1 MNHEQPQHVMSRYWH
16 VTEGVIEKCQ
26 QDYRAGRDVG
36 RSIPNLS
43 ATQATLV
50 AIQSMSGDALV
61 HASPD
66 TILTLPLDQLDDWSL
81 TILAE
86 ILFSIAGQMDGG
98 LEKTLLSGPRRQILD
113 RAWAAL
119 EQALDSPV
127 LSPLVWYEDIFFDV
141 AQEYRLK
148 GDPHAVDLMKRGL
161 AHNLRYNDGDN
172 GDGFLRDL
180 AETYLW
186 AGALD
191 EGLALF
197 TAVLRN
203 DPAGI
208 WTYNVIGLTF
218 DHFGLTTLGIE
229 ATRRGLEVLDA
240 TGDPEELRDQ
250 FLDTL
255 RRLEE
260 SNRPDKEGSVDPS
273 VLADFR
279 TALALDLDAG
289 EGRPIFELCH
299 ELVPDLDHV
308 PVKREPQPS
317 DLPPG
322 EERKGARGTGKTRR
336 KARRRDGKRG
346 KRR

>member
-1 MNHEQPQHVMSRYWH
+1 VNHRQPQHVMSRYWH

-26 QDYRAGRDVG
+26 QDYRAGRDMG
-36 RSIPNLS
+36 RSIPNLN
-43 ATQATLV
+43 ATRSILV

-61 HASPD
+61 HEPLD

-86 ILFSIAGQMDGG
+86 ILFSIADQMGGG
-98 LEKTLLSGPRRQILD
+98 LKKTLLKEQRRPIED

-127 LSPLVWYEDIFFDV
+127 LSPLVWYEDIFIDV
-141 AQEYRLK
+141 AQQYHFK

-161 AHNLRYNDGDN
+161 AHDLRYNDGDN
-172 GDGFLRDL
+172 ADGLLRDL

-186 AGALD
+186 VGAHD
-191 EGLALF
+191 KGLALF

-203 DPAGI
+203 DPADI
-208 WTYNVIGLTF
+208 WIYNVIGLTF

-240 TGDPEELRDQ
+240 TGDPEDLRDQ

-255 RRLEE
+255 KRLEK
-260 SNRPDKEGSVDPS
+260 SKRPGKEGSIDPS

-289 EGRPIFELCH
+289 KGWPISDLCH
-299 ELVPDLDHV
+299 DLVPDLDQV

-322 EERKGARGTGKTRR
+322 EKKKGAQGAGKTRQQA
-336 KARRRDGKRG
+336 KRRGGKRG